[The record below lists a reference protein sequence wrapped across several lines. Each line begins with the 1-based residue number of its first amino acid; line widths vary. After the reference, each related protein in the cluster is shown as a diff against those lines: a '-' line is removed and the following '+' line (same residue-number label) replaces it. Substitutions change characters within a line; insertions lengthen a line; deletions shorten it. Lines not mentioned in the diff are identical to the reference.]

1 VEKIFT
7 TVFLYTGEWISSV
20 FTCSATLTNSHIKQ
34 LLCCLQDTYV
44 GNKILAL
51 ELLTNL
57 VSKETLSEHIHTL
70 IPLAHKMMCGSK
82 AADCSSS
89 AYLIKLF
96 MIVNG
101 LQLANII
108 GQLNTKWYH
117 QVESSDNIKQDLLKN
132 QFRLERDRVGD
143 EVPVVES
150 SLHVVAELMNYLQL
164 QLSLAEHNLLQA
176 SVETPVYGVMEV
188 IRIGLECV
196 ELK

>member
-1 VEKIFT
+1 MLF
-7 TVFLYTGEWISSV
+7 YTGEWIPSV

-57 VSKETLSEHIHTL
+57 VSKETLLEHIQTL
-70 IPLAHKMMCGSK
+70 IPIAHEMMCGSK

-89 AYLIKLF
+89 AYHIKLF
-96 MIVNG
+96 MIVDG
-101 LQLANII
+101 VQLANII
-108 GQLNTKWYH
+108 RQLNTKWYD
-117 QVESSDNIKQDLLKN
+117 QVKSSGKVKQDLLMS
-132 QFRLERDRVGD
+132 QFSLANRVGD
-143 EVPVVES
+143 DSEVPVVES
-150 SLHVVAELMNYLQL
+150 SLHVIAELMNFLQL

-176 SVETPVYGVMEV
+176 SVETPVYGVLEV

-196 ELK
+196 DLK

>member
-1 VEKIFT
+1 M
-7 TVFLYTGEWISSV
+7 
-20 FTCSATLTNSHIKQ
+20 FTCSATLTGSHIKQ

-70 IPLAHKMMCGSK
+70 LPLAHEMMCGSK

-89 AYLIKLF
+89 AYHIKLF
-96 MIVNG
+96 MIVDG

-108 GQLNTKWYH
+108 RQLNTKWYD
-117 QVESSDNIKQDLLKN
+117 QVKTSGNIKQDLLKS
-132 QFRLERDRVGD
+132 QFSLAANRVGD
-143 EVPVVES
+143 DVPVVES
-150 SLHVVAELMNYLQL
+150 SLHVITELMSFLQL
-164 QLSLAEHNLLQA
+164 QLSLAEYNLLQA

-196 ELK
+196 ELKYVS